1 MDEYASSNSYSV
13 VGRTYLKLYRYRT
26 KPKRKQYIK
35 QVQGSVYLRVA
46 QLMAD

>member
-13 VGRTYLKLYRYRT
+13 VGRTYFKLYRT